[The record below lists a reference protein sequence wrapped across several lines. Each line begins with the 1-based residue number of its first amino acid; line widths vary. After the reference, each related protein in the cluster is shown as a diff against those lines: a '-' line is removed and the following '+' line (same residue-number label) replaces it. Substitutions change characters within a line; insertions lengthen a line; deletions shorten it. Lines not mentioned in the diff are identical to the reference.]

1 MYQVTS
7 LADRRAPICDDDD
20 NRLNLM
26 DTVGYKSACRGWPQ
40 LVAFRS
46 ELSERILN
54 LSLRRHTYR
63 HKIGVVGASQHKRLS
78 LHTTVD
84 ALFGIARTRLFC
96 LWNA

>member
-20 NRLNLM
+20 DRLNLM
-26 DTVGYKSACRGWPQ
+26 DTVGYESACRAWPQ

-46 ELSERILN
+46 ELSERILK
-54 LSLRRHTYR
+54 LSLQRQTPR
-63 HKIGVVGASQHKRLS
+63 HKNGVVKGGHHKRPT
-78 LHTTVD
+78 LHTKVD